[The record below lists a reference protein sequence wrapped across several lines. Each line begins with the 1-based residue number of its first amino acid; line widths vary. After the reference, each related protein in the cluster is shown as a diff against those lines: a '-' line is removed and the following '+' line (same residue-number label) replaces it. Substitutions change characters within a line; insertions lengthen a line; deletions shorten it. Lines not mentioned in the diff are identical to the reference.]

1 MISPENSGF
10 INYNSL
16 RIQQNEWTG
25 SYFPDV
31 PVKAQ
36 AVPNEGYE
44 FSHWEEFPDS
54 SSIIFLSTIPNLLTA
69 VFIESNLNPGEI
81 VINEINYNSNDE
93 HDTGDWIEL
102 VNIGPSISDISGW
115 VLKDDDDNHSFV
127 FPEGTTL
134 NQNEFIVIAQD
145 NNLFESLHPSLNNVL
160 GPLGFGLGGGGD
172 QVRIFN
178 NSNTLIDSLE
188 YDDEMPW
195 PSAPDGNGY
204 TLELISTNLDN
215 SSSISWISSRELY
228 GTPGFENSSDLQ
240 ISTKSSILPDESS
253 LLDPY
258 PNPFNGNIQIE
269 FCAFPK
275 FCFKMNGFIFKLKVK
290 TLQFYCSYF

>member
-1 MISPENSGF
+1 
-10 INYNSL
+10 
-16 RIQQNEWTG
+16 
-25 SYFPDV
+25 
-31 PVKAQ
+31 
-36 AVPNEGYE
+36 
-44 FSHWEEFPDS
+44 
-54 SSIIFLSTIPNLLTA
+54 
-69 VFIESNLNPGEI
+69 
-81 VINEINYNSNDE
+81 
-93 HDTGDWIEL
+93 
-102 VNIGPSISDISGW
+102 
-115 VLKDDDDNHSFV
+115 V
-127 FPEGTTL
+127 FPEGTIL
-134 NQNEFIVIAQD
+134 DQNEYLIIAED
-145 NNLFESLHPSLNNVL
+145 NNMFSSLNPSLNNVL

-258 PNPFNGNIQIE
+258 PNPFNGNIQIPIILRNINSE
-269 FCAFPK
+269 KVYISNIKGEIINEINIKHLNPGLNK
-275 FCFKMNGFIFKLKVK
+275 LVWNGTNQRGFDISTGIYFVNLRSSKRIDIQKVIYLK
-290 TLQFYCSYF
+290 